1 MHFDPS
7 AKPKSARLRICPAD
21 AYETFN
27 VEIDGEPLIELWW
40 DGMNTDAPED
50 LVWRREIRD
59 LAKAAYQIGIRAGR
73 GEIEAID
80 LDAD

>member
-1 MHFDPS
+1 
-7 AKPKSARLRICPAD
+7 
-21 AYETFN
+21 
-27 VEIDGEPLIELWW
+27 
-40 DGMNTDAPED
+40 MNTDAPED

-59 LAKAAYQIGIRAGR
+59 LAKAAYQIGIRVGR